1 MAELAT
7 IARPY
12 ANAVFELAKSENTLE
27 QWSRMLAVLDGTAR
41 NATVALLLSSPDLG
55 PHAKAFRLA
64 EICGDELDDRGR
76 KFLQS
81 LADHDR
87 LSLIGEVRELF
98 EVLRAE
104 EQKSLEVEVISAY
117 ALSDTERQRLKDA
130 LNKRFD
136 KDITI
141 ESRVDQ
147 SLIGGAVIRAGDMV
161 IDGSVRGK
169 LHKLAET
176 LGQL

>member
-12 ANAVFELAKSENTLE
+12 ANAVFDLAKRDSSLE
-27 QWSRMLAVLDGTAR
+27 QWSRMLAVLDATA
-41 NATVALLLSSPDLG
+41 ADDTVALLMNSPDL
-55 PHAKAFRLA
+55 PSNAKAYRLA
-64 EICGDELDDRGR
+64 ELCGDELDDRGK
-76 KFLQS
+76 KFVQS

-87 LSLIGEVRELF
+87 LPLIAEVREQF

-104 EQKSLEVEVISAY
+104 EQKSLEVEVATAY
-117 ALSDTERQRLKDA
+117 DLSDAESERLKDA
-130 LNKRFD
+130 LNRKFA
-136 KDITI
+136 KEISI
-141 ESRVDQ
+141 ETRVDE

-169 LHKLAET
+169 LQKLAET
-176 LGQL
+176 LEQL

>member
-12 ANAVFELAKSENTLE
+12 ANAVFELAKRDDTLE
-27 QWSRMLAVLDGTAR
+27 QWSRMLNVLDATTAHE
-41 NATVALLLSSPDLG
+41 TVALLLDSPDL
-55 PHAKAFRLA
+55 PASAKAFRLA
-64 EICGDELDDRGR
+64 EICGDELDDRGK
-76 KFLQS
+76 KFLGS
-81 LADHDR
+81 LAEHDR
-87 LSLIGEVRELF
+87 LSLIREVREQF
-98 EVLRAE
+98 EELRAE

-117 ALSDTERQRLKDA
+117 PLSDAQSDA
-130 LNKRFD
+130 LKQALNRKFD
-136 KDITI
+136 KEISI

-161 IDGSVRGK
+161 IDGSIRGK

-176 LGQL
+176 LEQL

>member
-12 ANAVFELAKSENTLE
+12 ANAVFDLAKRDNSLE
-27 QWSRMLAVLDGTAR
+27 QWSRMLAVLDATTVDD
-41 NATVALLLSSPDLG
+41 TVALFMGSPDLASN
-55 PHAKAFRLA
+55 AKAFRLA
-64 EICGDELDDRGR
+64 EICGDELDDRGK

-87 LSLIGEVRELF
+87 LALIGEVREQF

-104 EQKSLEVEVISAY
+104 EQKSLEVEVVSAY
-117 ALSDTERQRLKDA
+117 ALSDGESERLKDA
-130 LNKRFD
+130 LNRKFD
-136 KDITI
+136 KEISI
-141 ESRVDQ
+141 ESRVDE

-169 LHKLAET
+169 LQKLAET
-176 LGQL
+176 LEQL

>member
-12 ANAVFELAKSENTLE
+12 ANAVFELAKRDSSLD
-27 QWSRMLAVLDGTAR
+27 QWSNMLAVLDVTSGHER
-41 NATVALLLSSPDLG
+41 VAELLDSPDLASA
-55 PHAKAFRLA
+55 AKAYRLA
-64 EICGDELDDRGR
+64 EICGDELDDRGK

-87 LSLIGEVRELF
+87 LPLIGEIREQF
-98 EVLRAE
+98 ESLRAE
-104 EQKSLEVEVISAY
+104 ELKHLEVEVISAFE
-117 ALSDTERQRLKDA
+117 LTNEQSESLKKA
-130 LNKRFD
+130 LNRKFE
-136 KDITI
+136 KEISI
-141 ESRVDQ
+141 ETRVDK

-169 LHKLAET
+169 LNKLAET
-176 LGQL
+176 LEQI

>member
-12 ANAVFELAKSENTLE
+12 ANAIFELAKSEASLD
-27 QWSRMLAVLDGTAR
+27 QWSRMLAVLDGTAQ
-41 NATVALLLSSPDLG
+41 NETVALLLDSPDL
-55 PHAKAFRLA
+55 PSSAKAFRLA
-64 EICGDELDDRGR
+64 EVCGDELDDRGK

-87 LSLIGEVRELF
+87 LSLVGEIRGQF
-98 EVLRAE
+98 EELRAE

-117 ALSDTERQRLKDA
+117 ALSDAQGDA
-130 LNKRFD
+130 LKQALHRKFD
-136 KDITI
+136 KDISI
-141 ESRVDQ
+141 ETRVDQ

-169 LHKLAET
+169 LNKLAET
-176 LGQL
+176 LVQV

>member
-12 ANAVFELAKSENTLE
+12 ANAVFELAKRDDTLE
-27 QWSRMLAVLDGTAR
+27 QWSRMLNVLDATA
-41 NATVALLLSSPDLG
+41 AHETVALLLDSPDL
-55 PHAKAFRLA
+55 PASAKAFRLA
-64 EICGDELDDRGR
+64 EICGDELDDRGK
-76 KFLQS
+76 KFLES
-81 LADHDR
+81 LAEHDR
-87 LSLIGEVRELF
+87 LSLIHEVRAQF
-98 EVLRAE
+98 EELRAE

-117 ALSDTERQRLKDA
+117 PLSDAQSDA
-130 LNKRFD
+130 LKQALNRKFD
-136 KDITI
+136 KEISI

-161 IDGSVRGK
+161 IDGSIRGK

-176 LGQL
+176 LEQL